1 MIPIP
6 LPWKLLALAFALAVA
21 WTTGWRMRGSHEA
34 ARQLAAERA
43 AHETYVKTV
52 DGWHAAVQEITRQ
65 REEDRHHA
73 QNDRR
78 TWQQQLDA
86 VRAARAA
93 AGPAAPADPDRAD
106 RLGPGSPSAGLGRD
120 GHPGRDCRDG
130 PVVDRRLWDDALAIG
145 LPAALRPRPP
155 AGPRPAPDPA
165 AAGAAA
171 AVPLDLALENLA
183 DNGQRCNDLRGMLLD
198 WQDWARSLGAAP

>member
-6 LPWKLLALAFALAVA
+6 LPWKLLGILFALAAA
-21 WTTGWRMRGSHEA
+21 WTTGWRMRGTHEA
-34 ARQLAAERA
+34 ARQLAAERV

-52 DGWHAAVQEITRQ
+52 DGWHAAAQEITRQ

-86 VRAARAA
+86 ERAA

-106 RLGPGSPSAGLGRD
+106 RLGPGGPSAGLGRD
-120 GHPGRDCRDG
+120 GHPGLDCRDG
-130 PVVDRRLWDDALAIG
+130 PVVDRRLWDDAFAIG
-145 LPAALRPRPP
+145 LPAALRAGPP

-165 AAGAAA
+165 AA
-171 AVPLDLALENLA
+171 AVPLDTALENLA
-183 DNGQRCNDLRGMLLD
+183 DNGQACNDLRGLLLD
-198 WQDWARSLGAAP
+198 WQAWARSIGAAPPR